1 VLSEWHLIGKDLVG
15 SDRDLILMYNP
26 LTGLKGLR
34 KTTKNLSQDSQSP
47 GPRNEPGTSGIRIRY
62 LSRPRRSVQ
71 IEVILES
78 YNVNNVYLELE
89 GCLQELSLAQ
99 KISLKK
105 LANRSVFIYAL
116 CELL

>member
-1 VLSEWHLIGKDLVG
+1 
-15 SDRDLILMYNP
+15 
-26 LTGLKGLR
+26 
-34 KTTKNLSQDSQSP
+34 
-47 GPRNEPGTSGIRIRY
+47 
-62 LSRPRRSVQ
+62 VQ

-105 LANRSVFIYAL
+105 LANSSVFIRRL
-116 CELL
+116 